1 MRYLFLV
8 CLSVFSSTLM
18 AERFQQPARHYKI
31 SNYTNLKTSEL
42 AVEYFWSI
50 QNGWGGTIKSNGIN
64 INVNEDGAYTIPE
77 INESSFSI
85 WGVSFRSSLS
95 IKDKT
100 GKLIKIFYH
109 VSSGLQ
115 NVALID
121 IKASE
126 FEFSQELANPHR
138 FEAKM
143 EVEANP
149 ESSFDGWVDI
159 IGEISN
165 KFLQFPSKILVVPFA
180 GNEDD
185 IQFSFKL
192 KLTSKGQNSKLI
204 YVDYAYVYRYEG
216 ELGGDYGQNLLSI
229 PVDMSQ
235 YIELN
240 EPNSN

>member
-1 MRYLFLV
+1 MRYLLLV
-8 CLSVFSSTLM
+8 YLSVFSSTLM

-50 QNGWGGTIKSNGIN
+50 QNGWGGTIKSNEIN
-64 INVNEDGAYTIPE
+64 INVNEDGTYIIPE

-95 IKDKT
+95 IKNKT

-109 VSSGLQ
+109 VSGGLR

-121 IKASE
+121 IEASE
-126 FEFSQELANPHR
+126 FELSQELANPDR
-138 FEAKM
+138 FEAVM

-149 ESSFDGWVDI
+149 ESSSDGWVDI
-159 IGEISN
+159 AGEIS
-165 KFLQFPSKILVVPFA
+165 KKSLQFPSKILVVPFA

-192 KLTSKGQNSKLI
+192 KFTSKNQNSKLM
-204 YVDYAYVYRYEG
+204 YVDSAYVYRYEG
-216 ELGGDYGQNLLSI
+216 ELGGDYAQNLLSI
-229 PVDMSQ
+229 PSDMPRN
-235 YIELN
+235 IEPN
-240 EPNSN
+240 EPSLN